1 MGGAPVADAEAGGA
15 QVLSALPAAEPLY
28 AVLDGARDRH
38 IRGFALD
45 SHAPCWC
52 LYRGE
57 LPAALENAAPWLL
70 RLTPGSAYTEEFFAR
85 GWNDCWGIVFTSTA
99 PSREL
104 RCHLRRFLLART
116 EAGRKLLFRYYDP
129 RVLRI
134 YLPTCTPAE
143 LATFFGPISAFAAP
157 GEKPGTVELFRA
169 PEPAGRAAAT
179 SRATPSFEE
188 PPRTLAG

>member
-1 MGGAPVADAEAGGA
+1 VSAEILG
-15 QVLSALPAAEPLY
+15 ALPQGEPIY

-70 RLTPGSAYTEEFFAR
+70 RLTPGSAYTDELFAR
-85 GWNDCWGIVFTSTA
+85 GWNESWGILLASRA
-99 PSREL
+99 PSRDL
-104 RCHLRRFLLART
+104 RRHLRRFLLART

-134 YLPTCTPAE
+134 YLPTCTPDE
-143 LATFFGPISAFAAP
+143 LATFFGPISAMAAVGQKRGVFHVFRR
-157 GEKPGTVELFRA
+157 GETGLDHRQL
-169 PEPAGRAAAT
+169 AA
-179 SRATPSFEE
+179 
-188 PPRTLAG
+188 

>member
-70 RLTPGSAYTEEFFAR
+70 RLTPGSAYT
-85 GWNDCWGIVFTSTA
+85 STA

-104 RCHLRRFLLART
+104 RRHLRRFLLART